1 MRFQI
6 RFANQLVGI
15 FVIVGVVFAVTAI
28 VMLGTRQGWF
38 EARHAYRT
46 EVDSSTDLSVGMP
59 VRYRGF
65 DIGRVTSYDLRDRD
79 TVTVDFVIFDR
90 YQYLVSADSA
100 VELSGNP
107 LLGGNMVLHP
117 GEDDSEILGADSFI
131 PEWGSDEAIAR
142 RERGA
147 VARSQP
153 PDAVSRLLEDINPI
167 LDSVEDLLDSTEL
180 ALTTVNRTLSG
191 EKTDGP
197 LAESFIGVN
206 RLVSEAGNRLAES
219 ETLLARS
226 DLLLS
231 DVTAFSSQLREPDAL
246 IPRLVGTEGT
256 LGALLHDDERMLM
269 QIDALLTSV
278 NTTIDELNQIAA
290 FFGDQTPQLAAVIEE
305 GRDALMVGQDVLI
318 GLRNNP
324 LLRRGIP
331 ERRQT
336 EAGFESLR
344 EGRF

>member
-15 FVIVGVVFAVTAI
+15 FVIVGVVFATAAI

-46 EVDSSTDLSVGMP
+46 EVGSSSNLNVGMP

-65 DIGRVTSYDLRDRD
+65 DIGRITSYDLRGRD
-79 TVTVDFVIFDR
+79 SVEVHFVVFDR
-90 YQYLVSADSA
+90 YQYLVSPDSV
-100 VELSGNP
+100 VELTGNP

-117 GEDDSEILGADSFI
+117 GESESTVLEADSFI
-131 PEWGSDEAIAR
+131 PEWNSEEAIAR
-142 RERGA
+142 RNRGA
-147 VARSQP
+147 VTRSQP
-153 PDAVSRLLEDINPI
+153 PDAVSRLLTDLNPI
-167 LDSVEDLLDSTEL
+167 LDSVDDVLDSSEV
-180 ALTTVNRTLSG
+180 ALNTLNRTLSG
-191 EKTDGP
+191 ETTEGP
-197 LAESFIGVN
+197 LAESLTDVN

-219 ETLLARS
+219 EALLS
-226 DLLLS
+226 QTDVLLS
-231 DVTAFSSQLREPDAL
+231 DVTSFSGRLREPDAL

-256 LGALLHDDERMLM
+256 LGALLHDDER
-269 QIDALLTSV
+269 ALLQVEMLLSSV
-278 NTTIDELNQIAA
+278 NGTIEEFNEIAE

-305 GRDALMVGQDVLI
+305 GRDALIVGQDVLV

-324 LLRRGIP
+324 LLRGGIP